1 MGIPPLRLLNILSI
15 GIPILFLAGCSG
27 GSQSPGF
34 EYMPDMYRSPA
45 IEAYVDYE
53 LNDSLSARKP
63 VEGTIP
69 FSEEHIGKDHNP
81 NFPYPYPDNF
91 DGYNKAGK
99 ELNNPLDSTKEIL
112 AEGEAIYMDYCSH
125 CHGEKGKGQGA
136 LVENGNYPP
145 PPSFKDQLKD
155 LPEGKMFHSLTYGKN
170 LMPAHASQLNKTE
183 RWTVIHYL
191 QTLQKDGKSSSEE
204 GDGSTDEEG
213 SNTGGTEGSKKDT
226 TGSGNSGA
234 EKSS

>member
-1 MGIPPLRLLNILSI
+1 
-15 GIPILFLAGCSG
+15 
-27 GSQSPGF
+27 
-34 EYMPDMYRSPA
+34 MPDMYRSPA
-45 IEAYVDYE
+45 IEAYVDYD
-53 LNDSLSARKP
+53 LSDSLSARHP

-69 FSEEHIGKDHNP
+69 FSEEHIGKDYNP

-91 DGYNKAGK
+91 DGYNKAGE
-99 ELNNPLDSTKEIL
+99 ELRNPLDSTKKIL

-136 LVENGNYPP
+136 IVENGNYPP

-170 LMPAHASQLNKTE
+170 LMPAHASQLSKTE

-191 QTLQKDGKSSSEE
+191 QTLQKDDKSSSEE
-204 GDGSTDEEG
+204 GDGDGSADEEG
-213 SNTGGTEGSKKDT
+213 DGKGGTEGSKKDT